1 MLYVPICTF
10 NTCNS
15 EWLSIKTVFCPLTD
29 KPQFTNQE
37 LLKYTTVGSHDPTVQ
52 CVYYTLYL
60 PIVLYLADYRKYIV
74 CVVNITL
81 VVGLVQFQNI
91 K

>member
-10 NTCNS
+10 NRCNS

-37 LLKYTTVGSHDPTVQ
+37 LLKYTTVGSHDPSILHTVSANSDLS
-52 CVYYTLYL
+52 C
-60 PIVLYLADYRKYIV
+60 
-74 CVVNITL
+74 
-81 VVGLVQFQNI
+81 GL
-91 K
+91 